1 MAHRA
6 ACGLQH
12 RVTEAVAGDVL
23 FAVQQDKAH
32 AVAAVRPQE
41 AMGDVGHLLAFGHH
55 VQIAHGAVAGDGLIE
70 EALAVVAKDG
80 PDTAEGEGRTAV
92 DVGCLTCTGACL
104 HGSACPQHHT
114 DAGTVTAH
122 GRNIVHVGAVLAV
135 GPCQVA
141 QGVAQ
146 VQTHVRVA
154 AEVAGCHDDS
164 IGIDLEVLAVDIGE
178 DGTGN
183 LAVLVH
189 QGQTLCAVDVL
200 AALFHGLLLQ
210 QTDERHPMTV
220 PEMIAQLAQRGVSAE
235 RKSIYGDLEALRIFG
250 LDIVQTKSKTT
261 GYYVG
266 TRAFETP
273 ELKLLVDSVQSSK
286 FITHK
291 KTLAL
296 IKKIEGLAS
305 IYDAQLLQRQVYVHG
320 RVKSMN
326 ESVYYNVDE
335 ISDAISRDRQIRFHY
350 FEYTISKQRRYRKE
364 GAFYVVSP
372 LALMWDNEN
381 YYLLAW
387 DAKAALRKHYR
398 VDKMTDISALEVP
411 REGAA
416 DAAQLDLSAYSQ
428 KVFSMFSGEEQTVRL
443 RFANHLVGAVLDR
456 FGKDVIVV
464 ADGPEHFKVT
474 LNVVTSP
481 KFYAW
486 LFGFGTE
493 VEILSP
499 PSARQEMQ
507 RMLTAAAQLYAA
519 DAQS

>member
-1 MAHRA
+1 MPKSPNQK
-6 ACGLQH
+6 L
-12 RVTEAVAGDVL
+12 
-23 FAVQQDKAH
+23 K
-32 AVAAVRPQE
+32 
-41 AMGDVGHLLAFGHH
+41 LLYLME
-55 VQIAHGAVAGDGLIE
+55 I
-70 EALAVVAKDG
+70 
-80 PDTAEGEGRTAV
+80 
-92 DVGCLTCTGACL
+92 
-104 HGSACPQHHT
+104 
-114 DAGTVTAH
+114 
-122 GRNIVHVGAVLAV
+122 
-135 GPCQVA
+135 
-141 QGVAQ
+141 
-146 VQTHVRVA
+146 
-154 AEVAGCHDDS
+154 
-164 IGIDLEVLAVDIGE
+164 
-178 DGTGN
+178 
-183 LAVLVH
+183 
-189 QGQTLCAVDVL
+189 
-200 AALFHGLLLQ
+200 LLQ

-381 YYLLAW
+381 YYLIGF
-387 DAKAALRKHYR
+387 DDDSKEIRHYR
-398 VDKMTDISALEVP
+398 VDKMLNITITAEKRDGGDQFRKFDIGNYSKRTFGMFAGDENTLEIEFDNNLIGV
-411 REGAA
+411 
-416 DAAQLDLSAYSQ
+416 
-428 KVFSMFSGEEQTVRL
+428 VM
-443 RFANHLVGAVLDR
+443 DR
-456 FGKDVIVV
+456 FGKDIILNSNTENTFV
-464 ADGPEHFKVT
+464 AK
-474 LNVVTSP
+474 LNVNISSQ
-481 KFYAW
+481 FYGW
-486 LFGFGTE
+486 LAGLGTG
-493 VEILSP
+493 VKILSP
-499 PSARQEMQ
+499 QSEVEKY
-507 RMLTAAAQLYAA
+507 LTYIK
-519 DAQS
+519 DISSKYTHF

>member
-1 MAHRA
+1 MPKSPNQK
-6 ACGLQH
+6 L
-12 RVTEAVAGDVL
+12 
-23 FAVQQDKAH
+23 K
-32 AVAAVRPQE
+32 
-41 AMGDVGHLLAFGHH
+41 LLYLME
-55 VQIAHGAVAGDGLIE
+55 I
-70 EALAVVAKDG
+70 
-80 PDTAEGEGRTAV
+80 
-92 DVGCLTCTGACL
+92 
-104 HGSACPQHHT
+104 
-114 DAGTVTAH
+114 
-122 GRNIVHVGAVLAV
+122 
-135 GPCQVA
+135 
-141 QGVAQ
+141 
-146 VQTHVRVA
+146 
-154 AEVAGCHDDS
+154 
-164 IGIDLEVLAVDIGE
+164 
-178 DGTGN
+178 
-183 LAVLVH
+183 
-189 QGQTLCAVDVL
+189 
-200 AALFHGLLLQ
+200 LLQ

-235 RKSIYGDLEALRIFG
+235 RKSIYGDLEALRTFG

-398 VDKMTDISALEVP
+398 VDKM
-411 REGAA
+411 
-416 DAAQLDLSAYSQ
+416 LDLSAVDQARCGRTDYEQMDIASYSR
-428 KVFSMFSGEEQTVRL
+428 KNFGMFAGEETTVQL
-443 RFANHLVGAVLDR
+443 LCDTSMTGVIIDR
-456 FGKDVIVV
+456 FGAGVAMRPYDKTHILARAQVAVSPQFFGWLAGLSTHIRVISPDSVV
-464 ADGPEHFKVT
+464 NEYQIF
-474 LNVVTSP
+474 LQ
-481 KFYAW
+481 
-486 LFGFGTE
+486 
-493 VEILSP
+493 EILRSYTD
-499 PSARQEMQ
+499 MQ
-507 RMLTAAAQLYAA
+507 
-519 DAQS
+519 

>member
-1 MAHRA
+1 MPKSPNQK
-6 ACGLQH
+6 L
-12 RVTEAVAGDVL
+12 
-23 FAVQQDKAH
+23 K
-32 AVAAVRPQE
+32 
-41 AMGDVGHLLAFGHH
+41 LLYLME
-55 VQIAHGAVAGDGLIE
+55 I
-70 EALAVVAKDG
+70 
-80 PDTAEGEGRTAV
+80 
-92 DVGCLTCTGACL
+92 
-104 HGSACPQHHT
+104 
-114 DAGTVTAH
+114 
-122 GRNIVHVGAVLAV
+122 
-135 GPCQVA
+135 
-141 QGVAQ
+141 
-146 VQTHVRVA
+146 
-154 AEVAGCHDDS
+154 
-164 IGIDLEVLAVDIGE
+164 
-178 DGTGN
+178 
-183 LAVLVH
+183 
-189 QGQTLCAVDVL
+189 
-200 AALFHGLLLQ
+200 LLQ

-398 VDKMTDISALEVP
+398 VDKLGQAEVTDLP
-411 REGAA
+411 REGVE
-416 DAAQLDLSAYSQ
+416 QFSQ
-428 KVFSMFSGEEQTVRL
+428 IDVTSYTNQTFGMFAGEESVVTMEFPVRL
-443 RFANHLVGAVLDR
+443 TGVVLDR
-456 FGKDVIVV
+456 FGRETDIRPMSEEVFRIRAKVAVSGQFFGWLAGIGQGARIV
-464 ADGPEHFKVT
+464 APEAVQKRYVQ
-474 LNVVTSP
+474 
-481 KFYAW
+481 W
-486 LFGFGTE
+486 LSD
-493 VEILSP
+493 ILREQS
-499 PSARQEMQ
+499 QE
-507 RMLTAAAQLYAA
+507 AE
-519 DAQS
+519 